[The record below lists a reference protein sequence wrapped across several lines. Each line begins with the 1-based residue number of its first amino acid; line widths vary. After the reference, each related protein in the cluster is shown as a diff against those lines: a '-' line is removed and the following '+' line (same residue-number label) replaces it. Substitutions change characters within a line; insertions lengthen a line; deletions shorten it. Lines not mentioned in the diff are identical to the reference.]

1 MAKTETVIVGCKLP
15 HGLKFAF
22 EGKVITLEG
31 LNKTEI
37 INGFGLTRDVPSDAW
52 AWFEK
57 TYKSSRFIA
66 NGLVF
71 AVTDDASARSAATE
85 REGNKT
91 GLEQASKKSKDIKPD
106 KEEE

>member
-1 MAKTETVIVGCKLP
+1 MS
-15 HGLKFAF
+15 
-22 EGKVITLEG
+22 
-31 LNKTEI
+31 KTEI
-37 INGFGLTRDVPSDAW
+37 INGFGLTRDVPSAAW

-71 AVTDDASARSAATE
+71 AVTDDASARSAAAE

-91 GLEQASKKSKDIKPD
+91 GLEQASKKIKGIEPD
-106 KEEE
+106 KEE

>member
-1 MAKTETVIVGCKLP
+1 MAKTDTVIIGCKLP
-15 HGLKFAF
+15 HGLKFTF
-22 EGKVITLEG
+22 EDAIITLNG

-37 INGFGLTRDVPSDAW
+37 INGFGLTRDVPSAAW

-71 AVTDDASARSAATE
+71 AVGDDASARSASAE
-85 REGNKT
+85 REGNKS
-91 GLEQASKKSKDIKPD
+91 GLEQAPQKSKDIKPD